1 MEMLKNIALVI
12 LLVLVGFMLGQ
23 SSAGKGCA
31 GGCQCGDKWVEQGK
45 RNGQYT
51 RHIIQSGGRIISP
64 NPNIGASK

>member
-23 SSAGKGCA
+23 SYAGKGCA
-31 GGCQCGDKWVEQGK
+31 GGCQCSDKWAKQEDL
-45 RNGQYT
+45 NGQYT